1 MAHDET
7 PKFTRKTKPRASE
20 VEKPIKPKKKRG
32 APAGKGRRTSSA
44 GLFKPDAR
52 KGKDPIIPDL
62 FDRTPATDPTR
73 SSIVAEDVGGKEKW
87 AHDTSLLKI
96 EWAIKFPLLTP
107 RIFLIEKKG
116 YSSSQADTIIGT
128 SGGAIEWQSERGKI
142 LDKMTETT
150 VMRHIDQMAE
160 VQETHVKASKV
171 GLAKAIE
178 MLSRLSVDPAKDK
191 DGKIIKDGDGKIV
204 WKGFRSI
211 DLLNVMSAIEKAQ
224 QIYRRSMGLPND
236 EGGMAQILE
245 KVALIQ
251 NNTQIIVH
259 EGDRPVVEKSEKEKA
274 IDELSYDD
282 IMEFVEFRREQ
293 KKAQAEEPEK
303 AKGSA

>member
-1 MAHDET
+1 
-7 PKFTRKTKPRASE
+7 
-20 VEKPIKPKKKRG
+20 
-32 APAGKGRRTSSA
+32 
-44 GLFKPDAR
+44 
-52 KGKDPIIPDL
+52 
-62 FDRTPATDPTR
+62 
-73 SSIVAEDVGGKEKW
+73 
-87 AHDTSLLKI
+87 
-96 EWAIKFPLLTP
+96 
-107 RIFLIEKKG
+107 
-116 YSSSQADTIIGT
+116 
-128 SGGAIEWQSERGKI
+128 
-142 LDKMTETT
+142 
-150 VMRHIDQMAE
+150 
-160 VQETHVKASKV
+160 
-171 GLAKAIE
+171 
-178 MLSRLSVDPAKDK
+178 LSRLSIDPAKDK

-224 QIYRRSMGLPND
+224 QIYRRSMGFPND

-303 AKGSA
+303 TKGSA